1 MLLTLRKPMNSAL
14 LPAVLLLLVLMCSA
28 LYATFKITELYHFNA
43 SFEEKHTQIK
53 LQIKELLSLAD
64 ILEHRLTAL
73 EQTASATDPTP
84 LQASLTDVWQQTK
97 VLSSLVLCPREKTF
111 YFALLA
117 VEDNLRVNVNQAL
130 SAASRAE
137 GNVIPLQQSVRTSM
151 DMMTTAIYRL
161 QTAVHQRK
169 EIDNYVICAD
179 EQPR

>member
-1 MLLTLRKPMNSAL
+1 MLLTLRKPMDSAL
-14 LPAVLLLLVLMCSA
+14 LPAVLLFLVLVSSA

-43 SFEEKHTQIK
+43 SFEERHKQIK

-64 ILEHRLTAL
+64 TLEHTLTTL
-73 EQTASATDPTP
+73 QQTGTPTDQNP
-84 LQASLTDVWQQTK
+84 LQALLTDVWQQTK
-97 VLSSLVLCPREKTF
+97 SLSSLILCPREKTF

-117 VEDNLRVNVNQAL
+117 VEDNLRVNVHQAL
-130 SAASRAE
+130 SAADRAG
-137 GNVIPLQQSVRTSM
+137 GNNIPSQQSVGMSM
-151 DMMTTAIYRL
+151 DMMMTAIYRL